1 MQFLAIL
8 VTGLN
13 IGFGRGEV
21 FGGLGLSI
29 KSLSLSK
36 TEHIYKRS
44 QSSIPE
50 VQIAKAEM
58 RGTGCFFLY
67 DKKNFNGLKR
77 KVDWAM
83 QPLLEEITMRS
94 IKFLPKD
101 CADGSEDCPK
111 S

>member
-1 MQFLAIL
+1 
-8 VTGLN
+8 
-13 IGFGRGEV
+13 
-21 FGGLGLSI
+21 
-29 KSLSLSK
+29 
-36 TEHIYKRS
+36 
-44 QSSIPE
+44 
-50 VQIAKAEM
+50 M

-101 CADGSEDCPK
+101 YADGSEDCPK
-111 S
+111 SWVWPKISNLYYKLNSELMVGRKGRSAQTANSQVYWRH

>member
-13 IGFGRGEV
+13 IGRGEV

-44 QSSIPE
+44 QSSILE
-50 VQIAKAEM
+50 VKVAKAEM
-58 RGTGCFFLY
+58 RGTGCFLLY
-67 DKKNFNGLKR
+67 DKENFDGLKR
-77 KVDWAM
+77 NLNWHFM
-83 QPLLEEITMRS
+83 
-94 IKFLPKD
+94 
-101 CADGSEDCPK
+101 K
-111 S
+111 SYNCTIWQNKLYQN